1 MRNIDCEVYIRQ
13 LITFFEKNP
22 NDLIDLIGDLQK
34 DEFYDLLREQCD
46 ENSKNGDHIITRDQI
61 INIVIKLKLP
71 EIVKDEESKEVVASY
86 VMKTKWGEII
96 LN

>member
-34 DEFYDLLREQCD
+34 DEFYYLLREQCD

>member
-1 MRNIDCEVYIRQ
+1 MRKIDCEVYIRQ

-46 ENSKNGDHIITRDQI
+46 ENSKNGDHIITRDQM
-61 INIVIKLKLP
+61 INIVLKLKLP
-71 EIVKDEESKEVVASY
+71 EIVKVDESKEVVASY

>member
-22 NDLIDLIGDLQK
+22 NDLIDLIGSIQK
-34 DEFYDLLREQCD
+34 DEFYDLLREQCE

-61 INIVIKLKLP
+61 INIVLKLKLP
-71 EIVKDEESKEVVASY
+71 EIIKAEESKEVIASY

>member
-46 ENSKNGDHIITRDQI
+46 ENSKNGDHIITRDQM
-61 INIVIKLKLP
+61 INIVLKLKLP
-71 EIVKDEESKEVVASY
+71 EIVKVDESKEVVASY

>member
-46 ENSKNGDHIITRDQI
+46 ENSKNGDHIITRDQM
-61 INIVIKLKLP
+61 INIVLKLKLP

>member
-46 ENSKNGDHIITRDQI
+46 ENSKNGDHIITRDQM
-61 INIVIKLKLP
+61 INVVLKLKLP

>member
-34 DEFYDLLREQCD
+34 DEFYDLLRGQCD
-46 ENSKNGDHIITRDQI
+46 ENSKNGDHIITRDQM
-61 INIVIKLKLP
+61 INIVLKLKLP

>member
-61 INIVIKLKLP
+61 INIVLKLKLP
-71 EIVKDEESKEVVASY
+71 EIIKAEESKEVIASY